1 MLRSIAYMTEF
12 CFENNCCY
20 YFANDK
26 SCAIIKLNIGQIIYN
41 DVEYF
46 MK

>member
-1 MLRSIAYMTEF
+1 MLRFIAYMTEF
-12 CFENNCCY
+12 CFENNYCY

-26 SCAIIKLNIGQIIYN
+26 SCAIIKLNIDHIMYKN
-41 DVEYF
+41 VEYF